1 MIPVKLENP
10 NVFGKFY
17 PYSASAISLFQLIL
31 FRPFNIPAFS
41 LSQQVNY
48 VEQNNAE
55 GDPDQSCRIS
65 S

>member
-48 VEQNNAE
+48 VE
-55 GDPDQSCRIS
+55 
-65 S
+65 